1 MAVTDPFRSFRFRIE
16 AQGLDRG
23 GVQFVSGLERVT
35 EVEPYREGGI
45 NDYEHQLVVKTTQAV
60 LTLKR
65 GLMDTWF
72 WDWHED
78 VVDGTIER
86 KTISIILLNQVG
98 DEAWRWVCADAF
110 PTKWSGGDLDA
121 AANAVAFET
130 VELVHHG
137 LTKQ

>member
-1 MAVTDPFRSFRFRIE
+1 MTVTDPFRSFRFRIE

-23 GVQFVSGLERVT
+23 GVQSVMGIERVT
-35 EVEPYREGGI
+35 EVEPYREGGV
-45 NDYEHQLVVKTTQAV
+45 NDFEHQLAVKTTQSTLV
-60 LTLKR
+60 LKR
-65 GLMDTWF
+65 GLIDPWF

-78 VVDGTIER
+78 VVAGNIER

-98 DEAWRWVCADAF
+98 DEAWRWVCDGAF
-110 PTKWSGGDLDA
+110 PVKWTGGDLDA
-121 AANAVAFET
+121 SANAVAVET